1 MFSVCITGVTC
12 ITCAFDVLG
21 EHTQSSVKKL
31 FGSMQKLSSLA
42 RTYPASPG
50 AIISLSVCTLTLKKS
65 GFEAMRSKEG
75 GSSNKAMARA
85 LPSLSSQRIIE
96 KETLYSFS
104 H

>member
-1 MFSVCITGVTC
+1 MLHVIKGCIN
-12 ITCAFDVLG
+12 TCAL
-21 EHTQSSVKKL
+21 TKL
-31 FGSMQKLSSLA
+31 SLA